1 MDNCTTFRMFRSARI
16 IAWAGLPIVAYQAG
30 FFFFIGLPQWW
41 FFTLNVIPI
50 LAILLARLRLC
61 ENSVTLRTLMPI
73 RLEAS
78 DLVSICLVES
88 ESRGRAW
95 SSRIEF
101 RTRTGRV
108 YSSWAVRY
116 AGWWPG
122 LGLLSH
128 RPEHVR
134 EVAELISEKLG
145 VPCVP
150 WNN

>member
-1 MDNCTTFRMFRSARI
+1 MVAAIYQTGLLCLIGFPPWWLFLLSAL
-16 IAWAGLPIVAYQAG
+16 LPSVA
-30 FFFFIGLPQWW
+30 LM
-41 FFTLNVIPI
+41 
-50 LAILLARLRLC
+50 ARPRVC
-61 ENSVTLRTLMPI
+61 DGSVTLRRILPI
-73 RLEAS
+73 HLDAQN
-78 DLVSICLVES
+78 LVSVCLVES
-88 ESRGRAW
+88 RYRGRAW

-128 RPEHVR
+128 SPEHVR

>member
-1 MDNCTTFRMFRSARI
+1 MERCTTYLPTRWARA
-16 IAWAGLPIVAYQAG
+16 IAWLAFPIVLYQTAFLYMVG
-30 FFFFIGLPQWW
+30 VSAWW
-41 FFTLNVIPI
+41 WMMISIPTP
-50 LAILLARLRLC
+50 LAALVARLQVC
-61 ENSVTLRTLMPI
+61 DGSVTLRRILPI
-73 RLEAS
+73 HLDAQ
-78 DLVSICLVES
+78 DLVSVCLLES
-88 ESRGRAW
+88 RYRGRAW